1 MPTIRH
7 WSIQQKL
14 TAITMAVSGLVL
26 LLGSAA
32 LVINDRAT
40 SREALLQEMASL
52 ADLVGTNSTAALT
65 FDDGKAAGETL
76 SALSHHP
83 HLLIAAI
90 FNRAGQIFAIYH
102 PDEAVIA
109 LEVPETLRQDHPS
122 HLFTGDSLHLIRPI
136 TLQGE
141 YVGSVYIRTS
151 LHSLQDRLL
160 RTMAMA
166 AGFLLFSGLLAYL
179 LSRRLHRLVSE
190 PLRALAATMHRVSDE
205 HDYALRATV
214 PDSQDEIGVL
224 ATGFNSMLVQIQK
237 RDATLKTYGERLE
250 TQVAERT
257 DELSRTVRT
266 MEETQHF
273 LNSMIENL
281 PIMVFAKQA
290 GDLTFARWNRAAE
303 ELTGYSRDEMLGKC
317 DYDFF
322 PQEEADFFTAKDR
335 DVLAGG
341 TLLDI
346 PEEAIHTK
354 HRGTRILRTKKLPVC
369 DDLGHPRFLLGIAE
383 DITDH
388 KRAEAAL
395 REQMHLSLL
404 SADINETL
412 AHGATLPEILQQCTA
427 SLIRHLDA
435 AFARIWLLGPGDLC
449 GECHKAASCADH
461 AQCLHLAASAGLSEN
476 LNGEFRR
483 MPLGALKIGKIA
495 QRWGAM
501 TTNDVVNDER
511 LPNKQWLTEQGLQ
524 AFAGYPLKIGTQV
537 IGVMALFSQ
546 HQLSPLAIETLER
559 VAQVVSIGIER
570 KRTEAA
576 LHGSEERLALTVQG
590 SNVGIWDRNLN
601 TGAAYFSPQWKLQL
615 GCEDHALANAWSE
628 WESRLHPD
636 ERDLVQDRLQ
646 AIVDSAQRRFELE
659 YRLRHADG
667 SYRWIL
673 SRGAVIRDVYGVAS
687 RMVGI
692 HIDTTEAKRA
702 EEELRRARDAAEAAS
717 LAKSQFLA
725 NMSHEIRTPMN
736 GVLGMTEL
744 LLASAQDARQRH
756 LTESIQRS
764 GESLLAVI
772 NDILDFSKIEAG
784 KLQLEQIDFDL
795 QETVEESVEL
805 FAASAQRKG
814 LELTCHLSGSFQR
827 TLRGDPVRLR
837 QTLLNLLGNAI
848 KFTSQG
854 AIHVRV
860 ESVVDTADT
869 VTLQFTVKDTGV
881 GIPIEA
887 QGKIFEA
894 FSQVDGS
901 TTRRF
906 GGTGLGLTIVKE
918 LVELMQGQLG
928 VDSRPGEGSTFWFT
942 ACFRRQAEATSAV
955 SQKESSL
962 RGTKILVVDDTA
974 TNREILDEH
983 LRSWGATPTLTASGA
998 GALACLE
1005 AASDSQQPFDLAILD
1020 FHMPEMDG
1028 LMLAQAIRNKQ
1039 AWARLRLLMLTSV
1052 GYDAG
1057 DAGGPD
1063 VSNIDSW
1070 ITKPIRKTLL
1080 YQALLGLTRANSSV
1094 TPALDRRQTPAGAP
1108 ARINPLAVLL
1118 VEDTPVNREV
1128 AIGMLELLGHQ
1139 VDVAEN
1145 GQEAVDATAQRIYDV
1160 VLMDCQMPVMDGFAA
1175 TGAIRKRERSVSP
1188 GHRLPIIALTAHAV
1202 EGDRE
1207 RCLTAGM
1214 DDYLTKPFTLQQLR
1228 NILACWE
1235 PTRNKP
1241 SETRSAQASSPQAT
1255 ETVVDE
1261 TAWNVIRALHR
1272 PGRPNLLHKTL
1283 SLYLTSSEQLVDQLQ
1298 EAVRKQDIAAAQI
1311 AAHTLKSSSA
1321 VLGAQRLADLCLAVE
1336 RAAQAGAIDTI
1347 EELVPTLVAM
1357 RTAVCAVFTQEL
1369 NASKEEAA

>member
-83 HLLIAAI
+83 HLLIAAT
-90 FNRAGQIFAIYH
+90 FNRAGQVFAIYH

-109 LEVPETLRQDHPS
+109 LEVPETLRQDQPS
-122 HLFTGDSLHLIRPI
+122 HLFTGDSLHLTRPI

-166 AGFLLFSGLLAYL
+166 AGFFLFSGFLAYL
-179 LSRRLHRLVSE
+179 VSHRLHRLASE
-190 PLRALAATMHRVSDE
+190 PLRELATTMHRVSDE

-214 PDSQDEIGVL
+214 PGSQDEISVL
-224 ATGFNSMLVQIQK
+224 AAGFNNMLVQIQK

-257 DELSRTVRT
+257 AELSRTVRT

-317 DYDFF
+317 DHDFF
-322 PQEEADFFTAKDR
+322 PKEEADFFTAKDR

-354 HRGTRILRTKKLPVC
+354 HRGMRILRTKKLPVC
-369 DDLGHPRFLLGIAE
+369 DNQGRPQFLLGIAE

-388 KRAEAAL
+388 KRAETAL

-404 SADINETL
+404 SAEINETL
-412 AHGATLPEILQQCTA
+412 AHRATLPDILQQCTA
-427 SLIRHLDA
+427 SLIQHLDA
-435 AFARIWLLGPGDLC
+435 AFARIWLIGPGDLC
-449 GECHKAASCADH
+449 GECYKAASCADH
-461 AQCLHLAASAGLSEN
+461 TQCLHLAASAGLSEN

-495 QRWGAM
+495 QGWGAV
-501 TTNDVVNDER
+501 TTNDVVNDDR
-511 LPNKQWLTEQGLQ
+511 LPNKQWLTEHGLQ
-524 AFAGYPLKIGTQV
+524 AFAGYPLKVGTQV
-537 IGVMALFSQ
+537 IGVMALFSR
-546 HQLSPLAIETLER
+546 HQLSPLAIDSLER
-559 VAQVVSIGIER
+559 IAQVVSIGIER

-615 GCEDHALANAWSE
+615 GCEDHAVPNAWSE

-636 ERDLVQDRLQ
+636 ERDLVRNRLQ
-646 AIVDSAQRRFELE
+646 AIIDSAQCRFELE

-692 HIDTTEAKRA
+692 HLDTTETKRA
-702 EEELRRARDAAEAAS
+702 EEELRRTRDAAEAAS
-717 LAKSQFLA
+717 LANSQFLA

-805 FAASAQRKG
+805 FAAPAQRKG

-854 AIHVRV
+854 AIQVRV
-860 ESVVDTADT
+860 EAVADTADI
-869 VTLQFTVKDTGV
+869 VRLRFSIKDTGV
-881 GIPIEA
+881 GIPVEA

-942 ACFRRQAEATSAV
+942 TVFQRQAGTAIPV
-955 SQKESSL
+955 SQEETPL
-962 RGTKILVVDDTA
+962 RGKRVLVVDDTA

-983 LRSWGATPTLTASGA
+983 LRSWRAIPTLATSGKD
-998 GALACLE
+998 ALERLDKATI
-1005 AASDSQQPFDLAILD
+1005 DNQPFDLAILD
-1020 FHMPEMDG
+1020 LHMPEMDG

-1039 AWARLRLLMLTSV
+1039 AWAGLRLLMLTSV

-1057 DAGGPD
+1057 GPD
-1063 VSNIDSW
+1063 VSHVDSW
-1070 ITKPIRKTLL
+1070 VTKPIRKTML
-1080 YQALLGLTRANSSV
+1080 YQALLGLTRANSSI
-1094 TPALDRRQTPAGAP
+1094 TPDLDHRQTPADAP
-1108 ARINPLAVLL
+1108 ARINPLTVLL
-1118 VEDTPVNREV
+1118 VEDTLVNREV
-1128 AIGMLELLGHQ
+1128 AIGMLELLGHR

-1145 GQEAVDATAQRIYDV
+1145 GQDAVDATAQRTYDI

-1175 TGAIRKRERSVSP
+1175 TGAIRKREQSVSP
-1188 GHRLPIIALTAHAV
+1188 KHRLPIIALTAHAV

-1214 DDYLTKPFTLQQLR
+1214 DDYLTKPFTLQQLQ
-1228 NILACWE
+1228 NILACWNPTQNKPAETRSE
-1235 PTRNKP
+1235 PTR
-1241 SETRSAQASSPQAT
+1241 SPQAS
-1255 ETVVDE
+1255 EAVVDE
-1261 TAWNVIRALHR
+1261 TAWDVIRALHR

-1298 EAVRKQDIAAAQI
+1298 EAVRKQNVTAAQI

-1321 VLGAQRLADLCLAVE
+1321 VLGAQQLADLCHTIE
-1336 RAAQAGAIDTI
+1336 RAAQAGAIGTI
-1347 EELVPTLVAM
+1347 MDLIPALVAM
-1357 RTAVCAVFTQEL
+1357 RTSVCAAFTQEL